1 MRTIH
6 QAVKIIF
13 FRCDYLNKKSYLS
26 KAKGTK
32 KALAPNTYRLDA
44 AAMLII
50 NGLLLFTGEDW
61 VNGFFNW

>member
-26 KAKGTK
+26 KKLEDK
-32 KALAPNTYRLDA
+32 KDA
-44 AAMLII
+44 GSKHLSSGCSVILII
-50 NGLLLFTGEDW
+50 NGLLLFAGEGW
-61 VNGFFNW
+61 VNGFFNR